1 MRNVIIYV
9 RVSTEDQKEHGYS
22 LDSQR
27 ELLILFAKKQGWN
40 VLRVF
45 EDDFS
50 AWKGFDR
57 PGYNKLKQ
65 FIVDNKKSINGLIF
79 TQWSRFSRETTEAL
93 VEIRRLRRL
102 GIEPN
107 AIEQWIDFSIPENM
121 FMLSIY
127 ITAPQVENDRLSQRT
142 KAGNRQA
149 LKQGRWLW
157 KAPFGYTNNRLT
169 KLIEVVD
176 EEAEVIRSCF
186 QMMASGL
193 YNAEE
198 VRRKYA
204 EDGMR
209 LSKQGFLDMLQN
221 VVYIGKIKVPAFNS
235 ESEQLVAGQHI
246 PIVRAD
252 LFEDVQLIL
261 KGKKKPYKG
270 QTQKSNLPLIGHLYC
285 PLCKGRMTGSASR
298 GNGGIYHYYHCQRI
312 YGCKNQIKAELA
324 NNVFL
329 EHIKNIQ
336 PDPEVLELYHLILQ
350 DVFDRN
356 SSKNE
361 DEKKALQIEIEK
373 INSTID
379 SAINKHL
386 SGVYNDETFIRLN
399 ERLEAQKS
407 TSVSRLKA
415 LKNMKSEF
423 QTYINYSTSLLAN
436 ISGYYQNSSVE
447 TKKKIIGSIYPDKIY
462 FINNSYRT
470 TRINEVVELILNGS
484 KDFKQKSLAKSARLS
499 SVAPPSGL
507 EPETL

>member
-1 MRNVIIYV
+1 M
-9 RVSTEDQKEHGYS
+9 
-22 LDSQR
+22 
-27 ELLILFAKKQGWN
+27 ILFAKKQGWN

-261 KGKKKPYKG
+261 KGKKK
-270 QTQKSNLPLIGHLYC
+270 
-285 PLCKGRMTGSASR
+285 
-298 GNGGIYHYYHCQRI
+298 
-312 YGCKNQIKAELA
+312 
-324 NNVFL
+324 
-329 EHIKNIQ
+329 
-336 PDPEVLELYHLILQ
+336 
-350 DVFDRN
+350 
-356 SSKNE
+356 
-361 DEKKALQIEIEK
+361 
-373 INSTID
+373 
-379 SAINKHL
+379 
-386 SGVYNDETFIRLN
+386 
-399 ERLEAQKS
+399 
-407 TSVSRLKA
+407 
-415 LKNMKSEF
+415 
-423 QTYINYSTSLLAN
+423 
-436 ISGYYQNSSVE
+436 
-447 TKKKIIGSIYPDKIY
+447 
-462 FINNSYRT
+462 
-470 TRINEVVELILNGS
+470 
-484 KDFKQKSLAKSARLS
+484 
-499 SVAPPSGL
+499 
-507 EPETL
+507 TL

>member
-27 ELLILFAKKQGWN
+27 ELLILYAKKQGWN

-57 PGYNKLKQ
+57 PGYNLLKEY
-65 FIVDNKKSINGLIF
+65 ISNNKKSIDGLIF

-93 VEIRRLRRL
+93 VEIRRLRKL

-121 FMLSIY
+121 YMLAIY

-157 KAPFGYTNNRLT
+157 KAPFGYTNNRIT
-169 KLIEVVD
+169 KLIEVVE
-176 EEAEVIRSCF
+176 EEAELIRSCY

-198 VRRKYA
+198 VRRKYS

-209 LSKQGFLDMLQN
+209 LSKQAFLDMLQN
-221 VVYIGKIKVPAFNS
+221 PVYIGKIKVPAFKD
-235 ESEQLVAGQHI
+235 EPEQLVAGQHI
-246 PIVRAD
+246 PIVGSE
-252 LFEDVQLIL
+252 LFEDVQLVL
-261 KGKKKPYKG
+261 NGKKKPYRG
-270 QTQKSNLPLIGHLYC
+270 LTQNSSLPLVGHLYC
-285 PLCKGRMTGSASR
+285 PLCEGRMTGSASR
-298 GNGGIYHYYHCQRI
+298 GNGGIYHYYHCQRK
-312 YGCKNQIKAELA
+312 YGCKNQIKAEIA
-324 NNVFL
+324 NDAFL
-329 EHIKNIQ
+329 EQMKSIQ

-361 DEKKALQIEIEK
+361 DEKKALQKEIEK
-373 INSTID
+373 IDSIID
-379 SAINKHL
+379 SAINKNL
-386 SGVYNDETFIRLN
+386 SGVFDDETFIRLK

-407 TSVSRLKA
+407 TSLSRLKT
-415 LKNMKSEF
+415 LKSMKSEF
-423 QTYINYSTSLLAN
+423 QIYINYSTSLLAN
-436 ISGYYQNSSVE
+436 IGGYYQSSSVE

-462 FINNSYRT
+462 FTNNSYRT
-470 TRINEVVELILNGS
+470 TRINEVVDLIVNGS
-484 KDFKQKSLAKSARLS
+484 KDLKQKSLAKNARLS
-499 SVAPPSGL
+499 SLAPPSGL